1 MGVDIA
7 MALVFIVALGEMCKA
22 LSFQLTRLFNFR
34 LMRRRYLMQ
43 TMVALCIESLAK
55 VGAFTLLAFL
65 FLPNWDD
72 TSFSGSNES
81 PNQVCPGFLDYDICH
96 AMAGCDSS
104 DDAYC
109 CSGTLSCARQLLPFS
124 SRKSLFHNWLVGPFV
139 VAPFVDMVPQVFAP
153 LLAGLLHRLADYS
166 EGSTNFCAK
175 CCCCACGWL
184 ARFLA
189 FIFVLDGEVTGLRY
203 VCLGSTFGSC
213 HIWHENDADEDDDAA
228 DNCDGA
234 LEQVLRREYDALD
247 GLKELKLSFLFVML
261 FAPIQPI
268 LVLPTLGARLLEVRS
283 KLPKLFLVKR
293 RNVPRDAR
301 LVHATQE
308 NFAIRVVQ
316 VAFVWHLGLALV
328 AYNTDLHSAD
338 AGMLFGVWIALGIV
352 GVVLLQILYRFF
364 ESLVERRLA
373 KSKVAVEPMPLE

>member
-1 MGVDIA
+1 MLTDIGVDVA

-43 TMVALCIESLAK
+43 TTVALCIESLAK

-72 TSFSGSNES
+72 TSFSGSNQS
-81 PNQVCPGFLDYDICH
+81 PDQVCPGFLDYDICH

-139 VAPFVDMVPQVFAP
+139 VAPFVDMVPQVLAP
-153 LLAGLLHRLADYS
+153 LLASVLYRLADYS

-184 ARFLA
+184 ARPIRSA
-189 FIFVLDGEVTGLRY
+189 KPIVT
-203 VCLGSTFGSC
+203 
-213 HIWHENDADEDDDAA
+213 
-228 DNCDGA
+228 
-234 LEQVLRREYDALD
+234 
-247 GLKELKLSFLFVML
+247 
-261 FAPIQPI
+261 
-268 LVLPTLGARLLEVRS
+268 
-283 KLPKLFLVKR
+283 KLPGCAMSVWDRPSALATSGTRTMQTR
-293 RNVPRDAR
+293 RMMLLTTAMERWSR
-301 LVHATQE
+301 
-308 NFAIRVVQ
+308 
-316 VAFVWHLGLALV
+316 
-328 AYNTDLHSAD
+328 SC
-338 AGMLFGVWIALGIV
+338 AGSM
-352 GVVLLQILYRFF
+352 
-364 ESLVERRLA
+364 
-373 KSKVAVEPMPLE
+373 MPWTG